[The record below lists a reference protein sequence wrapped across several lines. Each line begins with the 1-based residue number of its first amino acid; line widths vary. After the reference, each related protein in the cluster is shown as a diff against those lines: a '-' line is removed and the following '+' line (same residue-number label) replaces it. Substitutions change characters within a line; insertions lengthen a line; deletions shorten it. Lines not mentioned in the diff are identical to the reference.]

1 MKLTQ
6 ASGVILIAGGAIA
19 LVMGSFSYTR
29 ETEAVKLGPIELTV
43 KQEEKVNL
51 PAWAGGGAIALGVVL
66 LLMGGRK
73 R

>member
-1 MKLTQ
+1 MNLAKVV
-6 ASGVILIAGGAIA
+6 GVVLIAAGAIA

-43 KQEEKVNL
+43 KQEEKVNV

-66 LLMGGRK
+66 LLMGSRK
-73 R
+73 G

>member
-6 ASGVILIAGGAIA
+6 AIGVILIAGGAIA

-43 KQEEKVNL
+43 KQEKKVNL

-66 LLMGGRK
+66 LLVGGRK